1 MIKTSV
7 VPVLIGLQSITQ
19 CNLVDFDQVEI
30 HKFLFVSTLQNHT
43 RTPFRPGVAR
53 SDNRS
58 VAGQRQFRC
67 KSRKNGQPGTEI
79 GHRRQKASQGSKKMK
94 TRDATPSHLPRKTP
108 LPATHTTS
116 TQTKISGCQVAC
128 GFGGRGARGGAP

>member
-19 CNLVDFDQVEI
+19 CNLADFDQVEI

-43 RTPFRPGVAR
+43 RTPFRPGVAL

-108 LPATHTTS
+108 LPATSAHKS
-116 TQTKISGCQVAC
+116 LAVK
-128 GFGGRGARGGAP
+128 